1 MRNAWLGRK
10 PLARLGKRGEH
21 LLGRRRQIIEQRQF
35 GSRFN
40 CVGRFGMLYGRQL
53 VECGVCGFRR
63 HAFVDLHENHRA
75 TRRLERAL
83 EHIALPSQLHTATVK
98 EKRHV
103 RAQRARHVKR
113 GLARGIFAPRAA
125 QSGDNGRRVRRAAA
139 KAGLERNMLFDMDGD
154 MSLFVTELFGER
166 RRGLVG
172 DIAFRS
178 HVQFGNALKRR
189 ARHINREIAEAI
201 RVQIRIHAIIKNN
214 RDHVV
219 QRQRLHNRFRLMEA
233 VGATLANFE
242 LQIHLRGGKH
252 RESLFHV
259 IAFLFLA
266 ATRFEEFRKH
276 VSTFARKHARLNF
289 KCMVE
294 PRIGV
299 YRIQ

>member
-1 MRNAWLGRK
+1 
-10 PLARLGKRGEH
+10 
-21 LLGRRRQIIEQRQF
+21 
-35 GSRFN
+35 
-40 CVGRFGMLYGRQL
+40 
-53 VECGVCGFRR
+53 
-63 HAFVDLHENHRA
+63 
-75 TRRLERAL
+75 
-83 EHIALPSQLHTATVK
+83 
-98 EKRHV
+98 
-103 RAQRARHVKR
+103 
-113 GLARGIFAPRAA
+113 
-125 QSGDNGRRVRRAAA
+125 
-139 KAGLERNMLFDMDGD
+139 MLFDMDGD